1 MPVKVLLV
9 TTVRWPSAGRLAGAF
24 TQAGCGVEV
33 LLPSEHPA
41 THSRYFTRVHS
52 YRPMNGLVSFLDAM
66 TAAEPDLV
74 IPLDDR
80 ATSLLLRAHAE
91 GPTDVALLIERSLGN
106 IEAYP
111 LLMSRGGFLAAAWEA
126 DIRTPL
132 TFTIADE
139 DELENAL
146 SEAGFPAVLK
156 ADGTW
161 GGDGVFVVQ
170 DSEEARRAWRRLSDP
185 PSLLRS
191 LARAIRRSDMH
202 HLNDAFKPRTAAVSL
217 QKFVPGK
224 AATTSL
230 ACWQGKL
237 LAANHLETLASQ
249 ETNGP
254 ASVLRRIDNAEMSEA
269 ASRLVSR
276 FGLSGLHGL
285 DYICDDQ
292 GRMHLLEINPR
303 SPQSSYLNFGPGRDL
318 IFALAGK
325 LQGRTHSPRQHVP
338 GDVVA
343 LFPQEWMRDPT
354 SLHLKTAFHDVPWD
368 DPALIRAWMSSQEA
382 RPALDKWRHFMAD
395 QAEARSLAAQA

>member
-1 MPVKVLLV
+1 MMAISHGFSEAAARRCAPAGACWRKMGRVAAISSKSTLVMGNIRFNSAQPDTKPYRGRTEVSAKGKSSNRRAKACVHRWLTRRPHTDSMPVKVLLV

-156 ADGTW
+156 
-161 GGDGVFVVQ
+161 
-170 DSEEARRAWRRLSDP
+170 
-185 PSLLRS
+185 
-191 LARAIRRSDMH
+191 
-202 HLNDAFKPRTAAVSL
+202 
-217 QKFVPGK
+217 
-224 AATTSL
+224 
-230 ACWQGKL
+230 
-237 LAANHLETLASQ
+237 
-249 ETNGP
+249 
-254 ASVLRRIDNAEMSEA
+254 
-269 ASRLVSR
+269 
-276 FGLSGLHGL
+276 
-285 DYICDDQ
+285 
-292 GRMHLLEINPR
+292 
-303 SPQSSYLNFGPGRDL
+303 
-318 IFALAGK
+318 
-325 LQGRTHSPRQHVP
+325 
-338 GDVVA
+338 
-343 LFPQEWMRDPT
+343 
-354 SLHLKTAFHDVPWD
+354 
-368 DPALIRAWMSSQEA
+368 
-382 RPALDKWRHFMAD
+382 
-395 QAEARSLAAQA
+395 